1 VGSRSA
7 ALPLSH
13 AAARQKNSNNKNN
26 TNNNCHAFFLALSL
40 VAAIVLV
47 YSSHHAIL
55 DVDGTTI
62 PTTTMQHGFDP
73 TTGGGMSALLW
84 QSSQQASSFVASL
97 SSSHLI
103 AQLANFKAR
112 PSFTSLLQTQTH
124 RTANWTIANDE
135 EENGDD
141 VVDISPQQQESSPLL
156 FDRPNKPIVVAYVV
170 TFPHKCEDD
179 AIGTNAT
186 AWLLDAIIVLRHGL
200 HLTTARGGNRHSHY
214 DYHLIALVDAKA
226 ADHSCS
232 PLLHQS
238 GAFAQVVV
246 KEPPVYGEQIVGK
259 KGHVAR
265 KMLHRKGTTEFL
277 PLYSYEM
284 TDYPIVV
291 HVDLDVAF
299 VKPLDDVF
307 DVMLYH
313 PESHIGRAARTRLVL
328 EPVPPQQPPNQQ
340 QQRIV
345 PVNIQAALTLDW
357 PQVMPGRKPGVRPG
371 LLIVK
376 PNPHVLAL
384 LIDVIRQGDYV
395 DGYGRD
401 NGWGGRGH
409 GGYTGALGLSGLLA
423 YVYETLLYDTYVELN
438 QCQYN
443 HIGMDVLYRANPS
456 FRPNHKKVGQCRND
470 GDYCEDC
477 MTTPTTQ
484 SHTVR
489 FGGKGIG
496 GCPPPWHC
504 IGEGSRSSNGRHH
517 DETNSMIPE
526 DQVDLQ
532 HCLELQGIWHGL
544 RRDFESKLYD
554 LTSAETIRSVGQ
566 AGEYL
571 PHVYNGHCHRLGA
584 GGYNKIAASVRTLQR
599 VPDLYK

>member
-1 VGSRSA
+1 MVASRSA

-13 AAARQKNSNNKNN
+13 TAIRQNSNKN
-26 TNNNCHAFFLALSL
+26 TNSCHAFFLALSL
-40 VAAIVLV
+40 FAAVVLV

-55 DVDGTTI
+55 DIGDTTM
-62 PTTTMQHGFDP
+62 PTTTMQHGFDH

-84 QSSQQASSFVASL
+84 QSSQQASSLVAS

-112 PSFTSLLQTQTH
+112 PSLKSMLLQA
-124 RTANWTIANDE
+124 ANWTMADDE
-135 EENGDD
+135 EEGDD
-141 VVDISPQQQESSPLL
+141 VVVVSQQQQQESSPLL
-156 FDRPNKPIVVAYVV
+156 LYDRPNKPIIVAYVV

-179 AIGTNAT
+179 AVGTNAT
-186 AWLLDAIIVLRHGL
+186 AWLLDAIIVLRHSL
-200 HLTTARGGNRHSHY
+200 HLTTARGGNMHSHY

-226 ADHSCS
+226 ADKSCS
-232 PLLHQS
+232 PILYQS
-238 GAFAQVVV
+238 GAFTQVVV
-246 KEPPVYGEQIVGK
+246 KEPPVYGEQIVGQ
-259 KGHVAR
+259 KGTVAR
-265 KMLHRKGTTEFL
+265 KTLHRKGTTEFL
-277 PLYSYEM
+277 PLYSHEM

-307 DVMLYH
+307 DAMLYH
-313 PESHIGRAARTRLVL
+313 PESHIGRAARTRLAL
-328 EPVPPQQPPNQQ
+328 EPAPQQQPNQPPP
-340 QQRIV
+340 RIV
-345 PVNIQAALTLDW
+345 PLNIQAALTLDW

-376 PNPHVLAL
+376 PNLHVMAL

-423 YVYETLLYDTYVELN
+423 YVYETLLFDTYVELN
-438 QCQYN
+438 QCRYN
-443 HIGMDVLYRANPS
+443 HIGIDVLYRANPS
-456 FRPNHKKVGQCRND
+456 FRPNHQKVGQCRND

-484 SHTVR
+484 LHTVR

-496 GCPPPWHC
+496 GCPPPWQC
-504 IGEGSRSSNGRHH
+504 IGEGSRSTNGQRQ
-517 DETNSMIPE
+517 DETNGMMIPE
-526 DQVDLQ
+526 DQVNLQ
-532 HCLELQGIWHGL
+532 HCLELQGIWHGQ

-566 AGEYL
+566 AGKYL